1 MKKVDF
7 KNGNITQNILRTA
20 FPMLI
25 AQILNLLYS
34 IVDSVYTLDQI
45 NEALAHVRSGHSK
58 GKMIIRMD

>member
-7 KNGNITQNILRTA
+7 KNGNITQNILHTA

-58 GKMIIRMD
+58 VKTIIRMD

>member
-58 GKMIIRMD
+58 GKTIIRMD

>member
-58 GKMIIRMD
+58 RKTIIRMD